1 VATPLEDPELV
12 ILVVIDDPGPALISS
27 RRHYGSQVA
36 GPVVRRVAER
46 ALPYLGVPV
55 PTANASDAAVR

>member
-1 VATPLEDPELV
+1 
-12 ILVVIDDPGPALISS
+12 LISS